1 MKYLIPIV
9 ALGGCAAAVPVAV
22 PVEGGGKCDAA
33 PVQALVGSTLTEAMQ
48 QDALKRSGA
57 RSLRVIPPGTA
68 VTMDFRED
76 RLNIDVDAAGKVTG
90 VKCG

>member
-1 MKYLIPIV
+1 MKYLIPLM
-9 ALGGCAAAVPVAV
+9 ALGGCVAAVPVAV
-22 PVEGGGKCDAA
+22 PVEAGGRCDAA
-33 PVQALVGSTLTEAMQ
+33 PVQGLVGQTLTEAMQ
-48 QDALKRSGA
+48 ADALKRSRS